1 MIANTFFSQNL
12 KEGNIGEAIAAEFL
26 TSVGFS
32 VDDVSS
38 NPDYFYKDI
47 DLIAT
52 IDEETITVEV
62 KADAKVSSTGNVCIE
77 VIGNKA
83 KNKKGWIY
91 YCQATHIFFVDV
103 KNRICYCVR
112 REELLN
118 LYRKK
123 ANYFRH
129 ITRQQLED
137 GVYYKEAELGDY
149 EINPLIT
156 SQVLPTYDKHMI
168 DDLTINMI
176 PTREIDNA
184 SGGTTFIIGG

>member
-83 KNKKGWIY
+83 KNKKGWIIKPLPQESKLLQTY
-91 YCQATHIFFVDV
+91 YTIAI
-103 KNRICYCVR
+103 R
-112 REELLN
+112 RWRLL
-118 LYRKK
+118 
-123 ANYFRH
+123 
-129 ITRQQLED
+129 
-137 GVYYKEAELGDY
+137 
-149 EINPLIT
+149 
-156 SQVLPTYDKHMI
+156 
-168 DDLTINMI
+168 
-176 PTREIDNA
+176 
-184 SGGTTFIIGG
+184 

>member
-123 ANYFRH
+123 ANCFRH

-137 GVYYKEAELGDY
+137 GVYYKEAELAL
-149 EINPLIT
+149 IPLSELRQLEHFVEGRI
-156 SQVLPTYDKHMI
+156 
-168 DDLTINMI
+168 
-176 PTREIDNA
+176 
-184 SGGTTFIIGG
+184 

>member
-91 YCQATHIFFVDV
+91 YCQA
-103 KNRICYCVR
+103 
-112 REELLN
+112 
-118 LYRKK
+118 RKLR
-123 ANYFRH
+123 FRPLIYQ
-129 ITRQQLED
+129 ITRKPQKIILRHLFLKVMKFLVLLKALEKDKEPQQ
-137 GVYYKEAELGDY
+137 
-149 EINPLIT
+149 
-156 SQVLPTYDKHMI
+156 MI
-168 DDLTINMI
+168 
-176 PTREIDNA
+176 
-184 SGGTTFIIGG
+184 

>member
-1 MIANTFFSQNL
+1 MIGNTFFSQNL
-12 KEGNIGEAIAAEFL
+12 KEGDIGETIATDFL
-26 TSVGFS
+26 KSIGLTVE
-32 VDDVSS
+32 DVSS
-38 NPDYFYKDI
+38 NPDYFDKDI

-52 IDEETITVEV
+52 CGTATMTVEV
-62 KADAKVSSTGNVCIE
+62 KADAKVSNTGNVCIE

-112 REELLN
+112 REELLE
-118 LYRKK
+118 LYRNK

-137 GVYYKEAELGDY
+137 GVYYKEAELVLIPLY
-149 EINPLIT
+149 ELRQLEHFVEGRI
-156 SQVLPTYDKHMI
+156 
-168 DDLTINMI
+168 
-176 PTREIDNA
+176 
-184 SGGTTFIIGG
+184 